1 MKKWLGFFILALG
14 IAAVCAILISRHSPT
29 RKAPDHPKEKQERPA
44 APPAGNTPPDQQAYY
59 ATYRITDPG
68 KKIEALEKFLKDFPA
83 SSQIGSAKRGIF
95 TATVKKWPDDRKRIM
110 EAADKM
116 IHPPAEPG
124 AKSANVRENQ
134 FIATELLTA
143 GIFLDKAEDFAL
155 KSLDDLNKERFTEN
169 LKKSYAE
176 WKRTT
181 PSKAM
186 PSDELVNQRYI
197 AERAAYK
204 TTLGRIY
211 MKRGKTTEGEKTLR
225 EAYAADP
232 LLSPAAV
239 GLAEIA
245 EKKGDFAAALD
256 YLTTATLTAGYS
268 MRDARSRFEMLY
280 RKTHKGS
287 IQGIEATLD
296 ARYKKL
302 FPNPIKA
309 EPYKP
314 SSSRSDRVV
323 LAESFTGAG

>member
-1 MKKWLGFFILALG
+1 MRKGLGLSILVLG
-14 IAAVCAILISRHSPT
+14 IAAVCAILISKHSPT
-29 RKAPDHPKEKQERPA
+29 AKAPDHRKEKQERPA
-44 APPAGNTPPDQQAYY
+44 APPTGNSPPDQQAFY
-59 ATYRITDPG
+59 ATYRIIDPE
-68 KKIEALEKFLKDFPA
+68 KKIEALEKFLQDFPD

-95 TATVKKWPDDRKRIM
+95 TATVKKWPGERKRIM
-110 EAADKM
+110 EAAGKL

-124 AKSANVRENQ
+124 AKTANVPENQ

-143 GIFLDKAEDFAL
+143 GILLDDAENFAL
-155 KSLDDLNKERFTEN
+155 KSLEDLNKERFTEN
-169 LKKSYAE
+169 MKKTYAE
-176 WKRTT
+176 WKKTMPT
-181 PSKAM
+181 KAM
-186 PSDELVNQRYI
+186 PSDEVVNERYI

-204 TTLGRIY
+204 TTLGSIY
-211 MKRGKTTEGEKTLR
+211 MKEGKTTEGEKTLR
-225 EAYAADP
+225 EAYEADP
-232 LLSPAAV
+232 LLSPAAE

-245 EKKGDFAAALD
+245 EKKGDLAAALD
-256 YLTTATLTAGYS
+256 YLVTATLTAGHGTK
-268 MRDARSRFEMLY
+268 DTRSRFEALY
-280 RKTHKGS
+280 RKAHKGS